1 MTKREKSIVLIM
13 ILSVIYGAYIYF
25 TGSSQKINNLS
36 PVSNNSE
43 LFEFAATVKEKIT
56 LQNIPLQSAYIIKT
70 AGAKWLT
77 DPFVISQ
84 KPLTKEKY
92 TNLIS
97 KTVKKV
103 STKNIDLTYMGYL
116 EINKKRLAI
125 INGIDYEKGESL
137 YLKKDFYIRS
147 ISPNKV
153 VIGKLGQAIK
163 FILPLE
169 ETN

>member
-13 ILSVIYGAYIYF
+13 ILSIIYGAYIYF
-25 TGSSQKINNLS
+25 TGSSQKINNFSSLR
-36 PVSNNSE
+36 NNSE
-43 LFEFAATVKEKIT
+43 LFEFASTVKKKIT
-56 LQNIPLQSAYIIKT
+56 LQNIPLQSAYILKT
-70 AGAKWLT
+70 AGTQWLT

-92 TNLIS
+92 TNTIS

-103 STKNIDLTYMGYL
+103 PPKNIDLTYMGYL

-125 INGIDYEKGESL
+125 INGIEYEKGESL
-137 YLKKDFYIRS
+137 YLKKNFYVRS
-147 ISPNKV
+147 ISPNRV

-163 FILPLE
+163 FILHLE
-169 ETN
+169 ETD